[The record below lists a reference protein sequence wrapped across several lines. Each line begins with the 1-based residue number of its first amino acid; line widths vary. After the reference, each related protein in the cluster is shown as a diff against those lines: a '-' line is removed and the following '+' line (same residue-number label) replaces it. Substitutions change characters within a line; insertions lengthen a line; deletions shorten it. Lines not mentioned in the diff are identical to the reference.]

1 MPRRFLTACV
11 LLVTLASLLIPALVL
26 ADEEPPPPPAED
38 QQPPGIMDF
47 LLSTKYLSM
56 LGVVVVG
63 LVLLL
68 TRKVNLGTRIA
79 VMAASFILFGVGVVF
94 SLHPSPMCA
103 TTKLYLFKF
112 TTGRWIPV
120 FIAFALVIFVPS
132 LFGRKLF
139 CGWACPLG
147 AFQELIN
154 KIPHRF
160 KIKHPS
166 FSAMNAVR
174 FALIG
179 LFFLTFH
186 AGREHIAALA
196 QAVEADPASRLWQIY
211 SAINIYDPINMFEL
225 LHWEV
230 STSFWALMSVLVV
243 ASLVL
248 YRPFC
253 YIICPIGG
261 LTWLL
266 ERVAP
271 GRVRVDMSACN
282 NCGSCVKKSPCPTM
296 KPLLA
301 GETMNL
307 PDCTSCGECLNT
319 CPTDAISFGFAP
331 SKGVSVE

>member
-1 MPRRFLTACV
+1 MPCRLLIALV
-11 LLVTLASLLIPALVL
+11 LVTTLASLLVPALVL
-26 ADEEPPPPPAED
+26 ADEEPPPAPADGE
-38 QQPPGIMDF
+38 QPLGVMDF

-56 LGVVVVG
+56 LGVTALG
-63 LVLLL
+63 LILLL
-68 TRKVNLGTRIA
+68 TRRINIWIRIA
-79 VMAASFILFGVGVVF
+79 VMAATFILFGVGWVF

-112 TTGRWIPV
+112 TTGRWMPV

-132 LFGRKLF
+132 LIGRKLF

-166 FSAMNAVR
+166 FTAMNAIR
-174 FALIG
+174 LSLIG

-186 AGREHIAALA
+186 AGRTHIAALA
-196 QAVEADPASRLWQIY
+196 GAVEADPASRIWQIY

-225 LHWEV
+225 MHWEI
-230 STSFWALMSVLVV
+230 TTMFWVLISVLVV
-243 ASLVL
+243 SSLVL

-253 YIICPIGG
+253 YVICPIGG

-282 NCGSCVKKSPCPTM
+282 NCGKCVKVAPCPTL

-301 GETMNL
+301 GESRNL
-307 PDCTSCGECLNT
+307 PDCTSCGECLNI

-331 SKGVSVE
+331 RKGARNE

>member
-1 MPRRFLTACV
+1 MVHRLLTGFV
-11 LLVTLASLLIPALVL
+11 LLAAVFILLVPMAVL
-26 ADEEPPPPPAED
+26 ADEEPPPTDAAPMTV
-38 QQPPGIMDF
+38 MDF
-47 LLSTKYLSM
+47 LTSPKYLSM
-56 LGVVVVG
+56 LGVMVLG

-68 TRKVNLGTRIA
+68 TRKINLWTRIA
-79 VMAASFILFGVGVVF
+79 VMAATFILFGVGVGILF

-132 LFGRKLF
+132 LLGRKLF

-147 AFQELIN
+147 AFQELLN

-160 KIKHPS
+160 KIKQPS
-166 FSAMNAVR
+166 FTAMNAIR
-174 FALIG
+174 LALIVM
-179 LFFLTFH
+179 FFLTFH
-186 AGREHIAALA
+186 AGRTHIAALA
-196 QAVEADPASRLWQIY
+196 KAVEADPDSQIWRVF

-225 LHWEV
+225 LHWQV
-230 STSFWALMSVLVV
+230 DTTFIVLMSILVI

-253 YIICPIGG
+253 YVICPVGG

-266 ERVAP
+266 ERIAP
-271 GRVRVDMSACN
+271 GRVRIDPSACN
-282 NCGSCVKKSPCPTM
+282 SCGKCVEVTPCPTM
-296 KPLLA
+296 KPLSE
-301 GETMNL
+301 GETKNL

-319 CPTDAISFGFAP
+319 CPTDAIYFGF
-331 SKGVSVE
+331 SDRKGTPVE

>member
-1 MPRRFLTACV
+1 MLRR
-11 LLVTLASLLIPALVL
+11 LIAALVL
-26 ADEEPPPPPAED
+26 LTSFAALVMPTLVFAENEPPPPAEAST
-38 QQPPGIMDF
+38 QAPGVVDF
-47 LLSTKYLSM
+47 LLSAKYLSM
-56 LGVVVVG
+56 LGVVVLG

-68 TRKVNLGTRIA
+68 TRRVNTWTRVA

-112 TTGRWIPV
+112 TIGRWMPV

-139 CGWACPLG
+139 CGWVCPLG

-154 KIPHRF
+154 KIPHKF
-160 KIKHPS
+160 KIQHPN
-166 FSAMNAVR
+166 FWAMNGIR
-174 FALIG
+174 LSLIG

-186 AGREHIAALA
+186 ASRDHIAALA
-196 QAVEADPASRLWQIY
+196 GAVEADPSSRIWQIY
-211 SAINIYDPINMFEL
+211 SGLNIYDPINMFEL
-225 LHWEV
+225 LHWE
-230 STSFWALMSVLVV
+230 TTASFWILMTILVV
-243 ASLVL
+243 SSLIL

-253 YIICPIGG
+253 YMICPIGG

-271 GRVRVDMSACN
+271 GRIRVDMDACN
-282 NCGSCVKKSPCPTM
+282 NCGHCVKKVPCPTM

-301 GETMNL
+301 GETCNL

-319 CPTDAISFGFAP
+319 CPTDAISFGFARR
-331 SKGVSVE
+331 KGA